1 MFHSMVDCIS
11 MVVLGVAVGDAVTG
25 ASVGLWLGDA
35 DGELEGL
42 VVGDSVIE

>member
-1 MFHSMVDCIS
+1 
-11 MVVLGVAVGDAVTG
+11 MVVFGVAVGDAVTG

-42 VVGDSVIE
+42 VVGELEGLVVGDSVIE